1 MGAGLG
7 RYIARRLIEI
17 PIVLFFVIIVNFT
30 IIHLAPGDPA
40 TTLLGEFGFAG
51 GIPTENL
58 QLIRAKWGL
67 DKPLVEQLAIY
78 VTTVARGDLGF
89 SIAFNR
95 PVLQLIFER
104 IGATLLL
111 LLIAELIAIGL
122 GTLLGTFAAR
132 RHPSA
137 VDTILS
143 GTSITLHSV
152 PVFWSGLMLV
162 LVFAIRLRVLPTS
175 GMSTAG
181 LGGDVFS
188 STLDVARHL
197 ILPVLALVLYLT
209 PVFLRVTRA
218 SVLEVANEDYV
229 RTARSKGL
237 SENVVF
243 TRHALRNAILPTVT
257 VASLWLGSA
266 LSGAVLTETVFA
278 WPGIG
283 RLLFESI
290 SLRDYPLLMGILI
303 VSSMGVV
310 VISFLADMLYIR
322 LDPRIVFR

>member
-1 MGAGLG
+1 VGA
-7 RYIARRLIEI
+7 YIARRIVEI
-17 PIVLFFVIIVNFT
+17 PFVLLFVIIVNFT

-40 TTLLGEFGFAG
+40 TTLLGEFGFSG
-51 GIPTENL
+51 GIPNDHLE
-58 QLIRAKWGL
+58 QIRAKWGL
-67 DKPLVEQLAIY
+67 DKSLVEQLAIY

-95 PVLQLIFER
+95 PVLQLILER
-104 IGATLLL
+104 VGATLLL
-111 LLIAELIAIGL
+111 LLIAEVLAIGL
-122 GTLLGTFAAR
+122 GTILGTFAAR

-137 VDTILS
+137 IDTILS
-143 GTSITLHSV
+143 WTSVTLHSI

-162 LVFAIRLRVLPTS
+162 LIFAIRLRVLPTS
-175 GMSTAG
+175 GMSTPS
-181 LGGDVFS
+181 LGEDPLATAVD
-188 STLDVARHL
+188 TARHL
-197 ILPVLALVLYLT
+197 TLPVLALVLYLA

-218 SVLEVANEDYV
+218 SVLEVADEDYV

-243 TRHALRNAILPTVT
+243 SRHALPNAILPTVT

-303 VSSMGVV
+303 VSSMGI
-310 VISFLADMLYIR
+310 VIMSFLTDLLYTR
-322 LDPRIVFR
+322 LDPRIVFG